1 MDLITTNSQEWCARP
16 VLGWDFEELLSLG
29 LV

>member
-1 MDLITTNSQEWCARP
+1 MDMITTNSQEWCP
-16 VLGWDFEELLSLG
+16 PLLGWDFEELLSLG